1 MTEMS
6 TVARARAE
14 RESLVRK
21 RVEGEGEGPEMGV
34 EVARPRRRKC
44 VRCWRRMLVGRW

>member
-1 MTEMS
+1 MS

-21 RVEGEGEGPEMGV
+21 REDPETPEMGI

>member
-1 MTEMS
+1 MS

-21 RVEGEGEGPEMGV
+21 RVEVEGPEMGV